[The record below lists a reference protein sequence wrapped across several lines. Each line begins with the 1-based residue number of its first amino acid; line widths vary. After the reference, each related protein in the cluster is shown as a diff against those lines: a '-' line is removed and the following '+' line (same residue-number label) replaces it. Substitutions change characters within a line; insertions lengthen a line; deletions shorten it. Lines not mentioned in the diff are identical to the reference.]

1 MIRYAEILR
10 ALLEAIDDSA
20 RGQGMVASGS
30 AIEMR
35 IRVYDTATSVV
46 TDEMIV
52 RKTVNSRADAE

>member
-10 ALLEAIDDSA
+10 ALLEAIDESA
-20 RGQGMVASGS
+20 RGQGMVAGGS

-52 RKTVNSRADAE
+52 RKMVNGRADAE